1 VTATLEPL
9 LKVPEVAALLGLR
22 PKSVYDLVESG
33 KLPHFRLGPRTIRF
47 ARADLIA
54 WLDGRKRAPNQ
65 RSR

>member
-1 VTATLEPL
+1 VTALEPL